1 MTFDWRY
8 ALEVLPKLLSAAG
21 TTVLATLGGMAV
33 ALVVGL
39 LFALLLRVPSVVVR
53 VPVQFVL
60 EFVRGTPL
68 LIQLFFLFY
77 VLPVWGIKL
86 DALGTGIVGLGLH
99 YSTYVAEV
107 YRAGIESIPKGQW
120 EAATSL
126 SLGPGRT
133 WGRIILPQVVTTVL
147 PMLANNLIAMLK
159 DTPLLATITVIEL
172 LGAAMAAA
180 AGSYRYLEVFTLI
193 GVIFLALSYPA
204 GVMVRRLERAMQLR
218 KA

>member
-1 MTFDWRY
+1 MTFDWSY
-8 ALEVLPKLLSAAG
+8 ALEVLPKLIAAAG
-21 TTVLATLGGMAV
+21 TTLLATLGGMVV

-39 LFALLLRVPSVVVR
+39 IFALLLRVPSPWLR
-53 VPVQFVL
+53 LPVQFVL

-77 VLPVWGIKL
+77 VLPVWGITL
-86 DALGTGIVGLGLH
+86 DALATGIVGLGLH

-120 EAATSL
+120 EAAVSL
-126 SLGPGRT
+126 NLSTRRT
-133 WGRIILPQVVTTVL
+133 WSRVILPQVVTTVL

-204 GVMVRRLERAMQLR
+204 GVMVRRLERVMQLR

>member
-1 MTFDWRY
+1 MTFDWQY
-8 ALEVLPKLLSAAG
+8 AFDVLPRLIAAAG
-21 TTVLATLGGMAV
+21 TTLLATVCGMAV
-33 ALVVGL
+33 ALLVGL
-39 LFALLLRVPSVVVR
+39 VFALLLRSR
-53 VPVQFVL
+53 SAWLRAPVQLVL
-60 EFVRGTPL
+60 EFIRGTPL

-77 VLPVWGIKL
+77 VLPIWGIRL

-120 EAATSL
+120 EAAVSL
-126 SLGPGRT
+126 NLSTGRT
-133 WGRIILPQVVTTVL
+133 WRRVILPQVVTTVL
-147 PMLANNLIAMLK
+147 PMLANNFIAMLK

-172 LGAAMAAA
+172 LGAAMGAA

-204 GVMVRRLERAMQLR
+204 GIAVRRLERAMQLR